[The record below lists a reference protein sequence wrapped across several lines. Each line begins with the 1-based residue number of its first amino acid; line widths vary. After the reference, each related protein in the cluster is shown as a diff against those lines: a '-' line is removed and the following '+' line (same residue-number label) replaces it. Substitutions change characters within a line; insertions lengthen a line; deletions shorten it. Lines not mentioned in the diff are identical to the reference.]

1 MNCIYGPFLTIHGKS
16 RIQKI
21 QNSCIRYCYTLHW
34 REDTS
39 PYILQA
45 GWLNMAQRRYFHLS
59 SLIYK
64 TINTN
69 TPCYL
74 GDLIERR
81 KDTHSVNTRR
91 REKLSVP
98 IHKTE
103 KYKAC
108 FLNMASL
115 IYNTL
120 SDSFRQ
126 DRYNKKATKQSILR
140 NVLEL

>member
-1 MNCIYGPFLTIHGKS
+1 MFKVSRLIPKHGFSQTI
-16 RIQKI
+16 
-21 QNSCIRYCYTLHW
+21 
-34 REDTS
+34 
-39 PYILQA
+39 
-45 GWLNMAQRRYFHLS
+45 
-59 SLIYK
+59 
-64 TINTN
+64 INTN
-69 TPCYL
+69 TPCYP

-81 KDTHSVNTRR
+81 KDTHSVNTRN

-108 FLNMASL
+108 FRYMASL
-115 IYNTL
+115 IKNTL

-126 DRYNKKATKQSILR
+126 DRYNKKATKQAILR